1 MISADQ
7 KRTYEKEIEML
18 RNEIDD
24 FEVEKRELFIEK
36 VSTLYWC
43 WTLDLINTRHI
54 NISPFEFVMLQC
66 ITG

>member
-24 FEVEKRELFIEK
+24 FEVEKKELFIEK
-36 VSTLYWC
+36 V
-43 WTLDLINTRHI
+43 R
-54 NISPFEFVMLQC
+54 
-66 ITG
+66 